1 MTTKRLFLLLCLTIP
16 SSIIWAQGIEITP
29 SYGIQFGSKLNYGP
43 NYIKIEDSDQFGL
56 NIAYELSSDLMAEIS
71 YIHHSTEL
79 TIRDI
84 GLSTG
89 TPRLSDLNADWFL
102 IGASKY
108 FKNDK
113 VRPFAG
119 GGFGLVFL
127 APKNENFDII
137 NRGLD
142 NQTKFT
148 FSFKAGVNVMLSKA
162 IGINLQ
168 GNILLPIEWGS
179 VYVGG
184 GSGGVSGGVGVAG
197 STIIAGFSGGLV
209 FRLDN

>member
-1 MTTKRLFLLLCLTIP
+1 MTTKKLILLLCLAIFT
-16 SSIIWAQGIEITP
+16 STLWAQSIEITP

-56 NIAYELSSDLMAEIS
+56 TVAYEVSYDIMAEIS

-79 TIRDI
+79 TIRDS
-84 GLSTG
+84 GLSAG

-108 FKNDK
+108 FKTDK
-113 VRPFAG
+113 VKPFAG
-119 GGFGLVFL
+119 GGLGLVFL

-142 NQTKFT
+142 NETKFT

-162 IGINLQ
+162 VGINLQ
-168 GNILLPIEWGS
+168 GNLLLPIEWGG

-184 GSGGVSGGVGVAG
+184 GSGGVSGGIGVAG